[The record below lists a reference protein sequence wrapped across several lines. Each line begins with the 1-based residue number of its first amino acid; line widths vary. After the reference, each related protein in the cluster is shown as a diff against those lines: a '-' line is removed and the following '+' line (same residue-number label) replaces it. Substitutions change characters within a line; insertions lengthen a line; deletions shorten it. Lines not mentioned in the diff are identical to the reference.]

1 MSDSGPE
8 LWGYRSHSP
17 TSAVSHALK
26 DESRA
31 FFNGQAWNFDKFVI
45 ECRIDL
51 DHRFV
56 SAYGLLEIL
65 FPLVIL
71 TEYLAPGR
79 RDKDSAVIAEGLRG
93 ASYVVGDW
101 DPNHD

>member
-1 MSDSGPE
+1 M
-8 LWGYRSHSP
+8 
-17 TSAVSHALK
+17 K

-79 RDKDSAVIAEGLRG
+79 RDKNSAVVAECFRG
-93 ASYVVGDW
+93 ASCVVGDR
-101 DPNHD
+101 DPGRD